1 MENLKPQFN
10 PGQPLSASTRA
21 TPSTPVATPLI
32 DNVQFD
38 EMKAEIQ
45 DLNEKLDTIKS
56 KLYSCKPVATPLVDN
71 AQYDEMK
78 FKISR
83 KTWML
88 SKATYTP
95 WSLCTPA
102 ATPLVDNEGVSPKLQ
117 LLQNFSA
124 R

>member
-56 KLYSCKPVATPLVDN
+56 KLY
-71 AQYDEMK
+71 
-78 FKISR
+78 
-83 KTWML
+83 
-88 SKATYTP
+88 
-95 WSLCTPA
+95 
-102 ATPLVDNEGVSPKLQ
+102 
-117 LLQNFSA
+117 LLQTRSYA
-124 R
+124 TDA